1 MLQVMHDVDDPEELL
16 EQSRRGSTQAFAGI
30 VRQYQSRV
38 RAYLAR
44 YVRDRDAVEDLA
56 QDTFL
61 TAYRSLG
68 SYRGESSLGVW
79 LIGIARNVA
88 LMHVRDQSRRRVREA
103 EVLQEALGR
112 WLTDALEKDST
123 RLDDRDLT
131 LRALEQCL
139 QELPE
144 HSSSLVEN
152 YYFKGR
158 TATEMAREQGKKESA
173 IGMMLLR
180 IREILGRCIRTRLA
194 ETGAR
199 A

>member
-1 MLQVMHDVDDPEELL
+1 MLKQMTVEDPEELL

-61 TAYRSLG
+61 QAYRSL
-68 SYRGESSLGVW
+68 SNYRAESSLGVW

-88 LMHVRDQSRRRVREA
+88 LMHVRDQARRRHRESEA
-103 EVLQEALGR
+103 LQSALGR
-112 WLTDALEKDST
+112 WLADSIERDASRLADREQTLTALEKC
-123 RLDDRDLT
+123 LD
-131 LRALEQCL
+131 
-139 QELPE
+139 ELPE
-144 HSSSLVEN
+144 HSSHLVEN

-158 TATEMAREQGKKESA
+158 SATDMAREQGKKESA

-180 IREILGRCIRTRLA
+180 IREILGRCIRARMS
-194 ETGAR
+194 ETG
-199 A
+199 

>member
-1 MLQVMHDVDDPEELL
+1 MLKEMTVDDPEELL

-61 TAYRSLG
+61 TAYRSLA

-88 LMHVRDQSRRRVREA
+88 LMHVRDQARRRARET
-103 EVLQEALGR
+103 EVLQAALGR

-123 RLDDRDLT
+123 QLADRDQT
-131 LRALEQCL
+131 LHALEQCL

-144 HSSSLVEN
+144 HSSALVEN

-158 TATEMAREQGKKESA
+158 TAIEMAREQGKKESA

-180 IREILGRCIRTRLA
+180 IREILGRCIKTRMA

>member
-1 MLQVMHDVDDPEELL
+1 MLKGMDVEDSEALVEA
-16 EQSRRGSTQAFAGI
+16 SRKGSTTAFAVI

-44 YVRDRDAVEDLA
+44 YVRDRNAVEDLA

-61 TAYRSLG
+61 MAYRGLST
-68 SYRGESSLGVW
+68 YRAESSLGVW

-88 LMHVRDQSRRRVREA
+88 LMHVREQARRRARES
-103 EVLQEALGR
+103 EVLQAALGR
-112 WLTDALEKDST
+112 WLSDSLESDGS
-123 RLDDRDLT
+123 RLSDRERT
-131 LRALEQCL
+131 LSALEQCL
-139 QELPE
+139 AELPE
-144 HSSSLVEN
+144 HSSSLVES

-158 TATEMAREQGKKESA
+158 SVADMAREHGKKDSA

-180 IREILGRCIRTRLA
+180 IREILGRCIKLRVA
-194 ETGAR
+194 ESGAN

>member
-1 MLQVMHDVDDPEELL
+1 MLKEMNVDDPEELL

-38 RAYLAR
+38 RAYLSR

-61 TAYRSLG
+61 LAYRSLS

-88 LMHVRDQSRRRVREA
+88 LMHVRDQARRRARET

-112 WLTDALEKDST
+112 WLTDALEKDGS
-123 RLDDRDLT
+123 RLTDRDQT
-131 LRALEQCL
+131 LRALELCL

-144 HSSSLVEN
+144 HSSALVEN

-158 TATEMAREQGKKESA
+158 TAVEMAREQGKKESA

-180 IREILGRCIRTRLA
+180 IREILGRCIRTRMA
-194 ETGAR
+194 ETGVHA
-199 A
+199 

>member
-1 MLQVMHDVDDPEELL
+1 MLKEMNVDDPEELL

-61 TAYRSLG
+61 LAYRSLS

-88 LMHVRDQSRRRVREA
+88 LMHVRDQARRRARET
-103 EVLQEALGR
+103 EVLQAALGR
-112 WLTDALEKDST
+112 WLTDELEKDSS
-123 RLDDRDLT
+123 RLADRDQT
-131 LRALEQCL
+131 LRALDLCL
-139 QELPE
+139 RELPE

-158 TATEMAREQGKKESA
+158 TAIEMAREQGKKESA

-194 ETGAR
+194 ESGVHA
-199 A
+199 

>member
-1 MLQVMHDVDDPEELL
+1 MLKGMEVDDPETLL
-16 EQSRRGSTQAFAGI
+16 EASRKGSTQAFAVI

-38 RAYLAR
+38 RAYLSR

-61 TAYRSLG
+61 LAYRSLS

-88 LMHVRDQSRRRVREA
+88 LMHVRDQARRRARET

-112 WLTDALEKDST
+112 WLTDALEKDGS
-123 RLDDRDLT
+123 RLTDRDQT
-131 LRALEQCL
+131 LRALELCL

-158 TATEMAREQGKKESA
+158 TAVEMAREQGKKESA

-180 IREILGRCIRTRLA
+180 IREILGRCIRTRMA
-194 ETGAR
+194 ETGVHA
-199 A
+199 

>member
-1 MLQVMHDVDDPEELL
+1 MLKEMNVDDPEELL

-38 RAYLAR
+38 RAYLSR

-61 TAYRSLG
+61 LAYRSLA

-88 LMHVRDQSRRRVREA
+88 LMHVRDQARRRARET

-112 WLTDALEKDST
+112 WLTDALEKDGS
-123 RLDDRDLT
+123 RLTDRDQT
-131 LRALEQCL
+131 LRALELCL

-144 HSSSLVEN
+144 HSSALVEN

-158 TATEMAREQGKKESA
+158 TAVEMAREQGKKESA

-180 IREILGRCIRTRLA
+180 IREILGRCIRTRMA
-194 ETGAR
+194 ETGVHA
-199 A
+199 

>member
-1 MLQVMHDVDDPEELL
+1 MLKVMNVDDPEELL
-16 EQSRRGSTQAFAGI
+16 EQSRSGSTQAFAGI
-30 VRQYQSRV
+30 VRLYQSRV

-61 TAYRSLG
+61 LAYRSLS

-88 LMHVRDQSRRRVREA
+88 LMHVRDQARRRARET
-103 EVLQEALGR
+103 EVLQAALGR
-112 WLTDALEKDST
+112 WLTDALEKDAG
-123 RLDDRDLT
+123 RLTDRDQT
-131 LRALEQCL
+131 LRALELCL

-144 HSSSLVEN
+144 HSSALVES

-158 TATEMAREQGKKESA
+158 TAVEMAREQGKKESA

-194 ETGAR
+194 ETGAH

>member
-1 MLQVMHDVDDPEELL
+1 MLREMNVDDPEELL

-38 RAYLAR
+38 RAYLGR

-61 TAYRSLG
+61 LAYRSLS

-79 LIGIARNVA
+79 LIGIARNVG
-88 LMHVRDQSRRRVREA
+88 LMHVRDQARRRARET
-103 EVLQEALGR
+103 EVLQAALGR
-112 WLTDALEKDST
+112 WLADALENDST
-123 RLDDRDLT
+123 RLHDRDQT

-144 HSSSLVEN
+144 HSSALVEN

-194 ETGAR
+194 ETGVHA
-199 A
+199 

>member
-1 MLQVMHDVDDPEELL
+1 MLKGMDVDDPETLL
-16 EQSRRGSTQAFAGI
+16 EASQKGSTQAFAVI

-44 YVRDRDAVEDLA
+44 YVRDRDAIEDLA

-61 TAYRSLG
+61 QAYRGLSN
-68 SYRGESSLGVW
+68 YRGESSLGVW

-88 LMHVRDQSRRRVREA
+88 LMHVREQARRRARES
-103 EVLQEALGR
+103 EVLQSALGR
-112 WLTDALEKDST
+112 WLSEALESDSS
-123 RLDDRDLT
+123 RLSDRDRT
-131 LRALEQCL
+131 LSALEQCL
-139 QELPE
+139 ADLPE
-144 HSSSLVEN
+144 HSSSLVES

-158 TATEMAREQGKKESA
+158 SVAEMARDHGKKESA

-180 IREILGRCIRTRLA
+180 IREILGRCIRLRTA
-194 ETGAR
+194 ESGAN

>member
-1 MLQVMHDVDDPEELL
+1 MEVDDPETLL
-16 EQSRRGSTQAFAGI
+16 EASRKGSTQAFAVI

-61 TAYRSLG
+61 QAYRSL
-68 SYRGESSLGVW
+68 STYRAESSLGVW

-88 LMHVRDQSRRRVREA
+88 LMHVRDQARRRHRDN
-103 EVLQEALGR
+103 EVLQSALGK
-112 WLTDALEKDST
+112 WLADAIDRDASRLSDREQTLTALEKC
-123 RLDDRDLT
+123 LD
-131 LRALEQCL
+131 
-139 QELPE
+139 ELPE
-144 HSSSLVEN
+144 HSSALVES

-158 TATEMAREQGKKESA
+158 SATEMAREQGKKESA

-180 IREILGRCIRTRLA
+180 IREILGRCIRTRMA
-194 ETGAR
+194 ETGAG

>member
-1 MLQVMHDVDDPEELL
+1 MLKEMNVDDPEELL

-61 TAYRSLG
+61 LAYRSLS

-79 LIGIARNVA
+79 LSGIARNVA
-88 LMHVRDQSRRRVREA
+88 LMHVRDQARRRFRETEA
-103 EVLQEALGR
+103 LQAALGR
-112 WLTDALEKDST
+112 WLAEAVEKDAS
-123 RLDDRDLT
+123 RLTDRDQT
-131 LRALEQCL
+131 LRALELCL

-144 HSSSLVEN
+144 HSSALVEN

-158 TATEMAREQGKKESA
+158 TAIEMAREQGKKESA

-180 IREILGRCIRTRLA
+180 IREILGRCIRTRMA
-194 ETGAR
+194 ETGAH

>member
-1 MLQVMHDVDDPEELL
+1 MLKEMNVDDPEELL

-61 TAYRSLG
+61 LAYRSLA
-68 SYRGESSLGVW
+68 SYRAESSLGVW

-88 LMHVRDQSRRRVREA
+88 LMHVRDQARRRARET
-103 EVLQEALGR
+103 EVLQAALGK
-112 WLTDALEKDST
+112 WLTDELEKDSS
-123 RLDDRDLT
+123 RLADRDQT

-139 QELPE
+139 EELPE
-144 HSSSLVEN
+144 HSSTLVEN

-180 IREILGRCIRTRLA
+180 IRELLGRCIRTRLA
-194 ETGAR
+194 GTGAH